1 MTFKYLNVQSYYLK
15 HGLGDSAL
23 KVSLAQMAHLGGKKL
38 VASKGAD
45 DDVETGHD
53 GEGLGQEVAV
63 LAKLVNGNISEGGE
77 FLLVFRVVLN
87 QPLIKLQMNMKTTV
101 PYS

>member
-1 MTFKYLNVQSYYLK
+1 MDVQSCYLK
-15 HGLGDSAL
+15 HGLGNSAL

-45 DDVETGHD
+45 DDVETSHD

-63 LAKLVNGNISEGGE
+63 LAELVDGNISEGSK
-77 FLLVFRVVLN
+77 FLLVFGVVLN
-87 QPLIKLQMNMKTTV
+87 QPLIKLKMNMKTTV

>member
-23 KVSLAQMAHLGGKKL
+23 KVGLTQMAHLGGKKL

-53 GEGLGQEVAV
+53 GEGLGQEVSV
-63 LAKLVNGNISEGGE
+63 LQEFILRNISKGCE
-77 FLLVFRVVLN
+77 FLLVFGML
-87 QPLIKLQMNMKTTV
+87 LQETEINMKTTV
-101 PYS
+101 LKRCLI